1 MRASRLLTGL
11 CGLTVLLASCSGDNS
26 GELAP
31 APPPPTDDVQLTAEA
46 VRLSGLEMTTVRSEI
61 VARSLTLS
69 GVLAGSPWTP
79 AERDVTSA
87 VDSADARLRLAE
99 SKSSREENLATQGI
113 VSQQEG
119 DVARSELDQARAAA
133 AELGA
138 ERVNLGLT
146 RKPLVLDPGQIWGLA
161 TLPESQLGEV
171 RSGVRVE
178 AQTDAFPD
186 RSFAGRVVDISG
198 ASDAQTR
205 SFTVRVAIDDP
216 GHALRSQMLARFA
229 IALSPRTGLALPSS
243 AVLLEGSGAW
253 VYVARSATRFHRQPV
268 RVEPV
273 APDRVL
279 VLDGLAAGDTVVTR
293 GAQILEAERL
303 KRSFTPVETD

>member
-1 MRASRLLTGL
+1 MRASRLLASL
-11 CGLTVLLASCSGDNS
+11 CGLAVLLASCARDNAAD
-26 GELAP
+26 LAP
-31 APPPPTDDVQLTAEA
+31 APQPPTDDVQLTAEA
-46 VRLSGLEMTTVRSEI
+46 VRLAGLETTTVRSEI

-87 VDSADARLRLAE
+87 VDSADARLHLAE
-99 SKSSREENLATQGI
+99 SQSARQENLVAQGI
-113 VSQQEG
+113 VAQQEG

-133 AELGA
+133 AELDA

-161 TLPESQLGEV
+161 TLPESQLGAV
-171 RSGVRVE
+171 RSGDRVE
-178 AQTDAFPD
+178 VRTDASPGS
-186 RSFAGRVVDISG
+186 SFAGRVVDISG
-198 ASDAQTR
+198 AADAQTR
-205 SFTVRVAIDDP
+205 SFTLRVAIDDP

-279 VLDGLAAGDTVVTR
+279 VLGGLAAGDAVVTR
-293 GAQILEAERL
+293 GAQLLEAERL
-303 KRSFTPVETD
+303 KRSFTPIETD